1 MKNAC
6 DGLGL
11 LPLHV
16 LPGSKRI
23 YIDNYVEPTSVE
35 NESGLLGHVLWYP
48 KVTLLHCLFHMKL
61 KSAPMWN
68 ERVGTVMWPN
78 LYVNCGGIQG
88 LWEIVCL
95 CVDTRDNVG
104 ICRECQCFIYR
115 GLHSGFRNIC
125 AFLFNYP
132 GGKKEINIWWTGA
145 SEERFS
151 VCAGEMLLYHWGNKH
166 ILSNLAI
173 IFSQEVTQIL
183 LSNQAIYKFS
193 IRK

>member
-132 GGKKEINIWWTGA
+132 GGKKKSI
-145 SEERFS
+145 F
-151 VCAGEMLLYHWGNKH
+151 GELEQVKKGSLYVLVKCFCITEG
-166 ILSNLAI
+166 I
-173 IFSQEVTQIL
+173 
-183 LSNQAIYKFS
+183 S
-193 IRK
+193 ISCQT